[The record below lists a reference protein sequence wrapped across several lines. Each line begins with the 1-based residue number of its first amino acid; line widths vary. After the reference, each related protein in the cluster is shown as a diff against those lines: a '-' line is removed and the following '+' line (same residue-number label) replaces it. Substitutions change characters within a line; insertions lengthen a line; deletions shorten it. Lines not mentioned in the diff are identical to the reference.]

1 MKREEIIT
9 RNITET
15 FDFVRYLMDTPNALD
30 DLPDNSTIDF
40 LQANEVISTRKSVS
54 DHQSPSVLFKVE
66 RKFSRL

>member
-54 DHQSPSVLFKVE
+54 DHQFPSVLFKVE